1 MLQTVAA
8 VSAVSFTSSGPE
20 WERLLTPFPLP
31 ADCLCITKA
40 PETFVTEEKNRLTVK
55 LSVVLLS

>member
-8 VSAVSFTSSGPE
+8 VSAVSFTSGGPE
-20 WERLLTPFPLP
+20 WERLLTPSPLP

-40 PETFVTEEKNRLTVK
+40 PETFVTAEKTDPL
-55 LSVVLLS
+55 

>member
-8 VSAVSFTSSGPE
+8 VSAVSFTSSGTE
-20 WERLLTPFPLP
+20 WERLLTQFPLP

-40 PETFVTEEKNRLTVK
+40 PETFVTAEKTDPLRN
-55 LSVVLLS
+55 